1 MKQIYQPTCTNLR
14 SCKFPVY
21 LLLLLFT
28 LCGFQAQAVTYYFA
42 EDGDDGRSAAQATN
56 PATPWRSITKLNAIF
71 PSLRPGDSVLFK
83 RGDRFFGTIR
93 ISQSGN
99 STAPIVIGAYGS
111 GARPM
116 IAGNTRI
123 TNWTSIGNGV
133 YAAHVS
139 QMGQQLNMVTLNG
152 MHQEIGRFPNSDLP
166 ERGYLKHEN
175 ITANYIEDQQLSG
188 SPDWEGGEL
197 VLRTNRWILDRL
209 KIKAHNGNRLYYP
222 YEGTTGTPRA
232 NFGYFIQNHVKA
244 LDKLGEWAYDAEDKK
259 LMMFFGNQNPENFD
273 VRASVLDNI
282 VHLFDQDYIVVENL
296 ALEGANRDA
305 MLFLATNHSKIVN
318 CDIHNS
324 GDQGIVASNAYDLQ
338 ITGCEITNSN
348 TIGVFL
354 RFNTNHCR
362 ISNNVV
368 RNSGVWPGMAQNG
381 SNTAVGLRVNGNH
394 NVVEYNTV
402 DSTGYSAIRF
412 TGNHTTIRNNLIRY
426 FGFIKDDAGGIYTG
440 SNFEHV
446 GVGRK
451 VLNNI
456 IMDGVGAKEGTTSM
470 RTVQVSGIY
479 LDNNAAGIDLI
490 GNTIVRCGKMGIYV
504 HNAHNIKVY
513 NNTCFDNESQI
524 MLNHD
529 DFVMRK
535 VRNVDMRNN
544 VFVAKQVDQMVG
556 HFYSKTSDIGE
567 FGVVDH
573 NYYLRPLDEEK
584 KFRVITGLYTPSQ
597 HIRFANLAQWK
608 SMFGHDG
615 NSKKSPKT
623 FDATVN
629 TDSLFHFVYN
639 ASVSEVE
646 VAIPGIY
653 MDARSKTYEGSIKL
667 APYTSAV
674 LIKTGELPQETPSDL
689 NVVITHPKP
698 NAKYKAPTSVFIS
711 ADAATSKGSIKKV
724 EFYSGNELIDVEL
737 VAPYAFTWNNLK
749 PGEYEIT
756 AKVYDDADHSVVS
769 EVVTFTVTEENQ
781 APETFIFT
789 PFDNAEFTAPA
800 SVRIRASAEDQDG
813 SIAKVEFYSGDSSF
827 LDIEYDAPYG
837 MRWRNLQAGTYKVFV
852 KAYDN
857 KGAVA
862 FSEPVT
868 FVVKPGNANNSIT
881 ARTAFTDSLFME
893 EDQGLAAA
901 GRQGADLG
909 VAVYPNPAA
918 SHLFVSFSDARTGP
932 AVITIRNAAGSVVRS
947 VNANLEANGARVDVS
962 GLLTGNYIIT
972 VSQGAYQV
980 SRKFQKQ

>member
-1 MKQIYQPTCTNLR
+1 MKQIYQPTCRQLKKSFFR
-14 SCKFPVY
+14 ISIAF
-21 LLLLLFT
+21 LLICFLSHCVNAT
-28 LCGFQAQAVTYYFA
+28 TYYVA
-42 EDGDDGRSAAQATN
+42 ISGNDNHTASEASN
-56 PATPWRSITKLNAIF
+56 PSTPWRTLSKINAVSSI
-71 PSLRPGDSVLFK
+71 LRPGDSILFR
-83 RGDRFFGTIR
+83 RGDRFYGTLR
-93 ISQSGN
+93 ITRSGTN
-99 STAPIVIGAYGS
+99 AKPIVYGAYGE
-111 GARPM
+111 GPKPVL
-116 IAGNTRI
+116 AGNI
-123 TNWTSIGNGV
+123 PVNEWVPIGNGR
-133 YAAHVS
+133 YKANS
-139 QMGQQLNMVTLNG
+139 QLLSEMINVVTINGLPQEMG
-152 MHQEIGRFPNSDLP
+152 RYPNSDQT
-166 ERGYLKHEN
+166 EKGYLKHDEVTN
-175 ITANYIEDQQLSG
+175 AYIEDEQLA
-188 SPDWEGGEL
+188 GGVNWKGAEL
-197 VLRTNRWILDRL
+197 VLRTNRWLLDRM
-209 KIKAHNGNRLYYP
+209 KIIGHNGKRLYYQGP
-222 YEGTTGTPRA
+222 TTNVPKE
-232 NFGYFIQNHVKA
+232 NFGYFIQNDIRT
-244 LDKLGEWAYDAEDKK
+244 LDRFGEWAYDEDNKQ
-259 LMMFFGNQNPENFD
+259 LAVFFGNQNPADFV
-273 VRASVLDNI
+273 VRVSIAKVVVD
-282 VHLFDQDYIVVENL
+282 LFDADYIVINDL
-296 ALEGANRDA
+296 SIDGANEDGLVIA
-305 MLFLATNHSKIVN
+305 ASNHSSIKQ
-318 CDIHNS
+318 CDITNS
-324 GDQGIVASNAYDLQ
+324 GVHGIIARNAYDLQ
-338 ITGCEITNSN
+338 ILDCSIQNSN
-348 TIGVFL
+348 SIGIFL
-354 RFNTNHCR
+354 QFNTNHCLLR
-362 ISNNVV
+362 GNKIH
-368 RNSGVWPGMAQNG
+368 NSGIWPGMARNG
-381 SNTAVGLRVNGNH
+381 NNMHVGVRVNGNH
-394 NVVEYNTV
+394 NLVEYNTI
-402 DSTGYSAIRF
+402 DSTGYSALRF
-412 TGNHTTIRNNLIRY
+412 TGNHTTIRYNFIRY
-426 FGFIKDDAGGIYTG
+426 FGFVKDDAGGIYTG
-440 SNFEHV
+440 SAVHHT

-451 VLNNI
+451 IINNI
-456 IMDGVGAKEGTTSM
+456 IMDGIGAKEGTNTT

-479 LDNNAAGIDLI
+479 LDNNATGLELI
-490 GNTIVRCGKMGIYV
+490 GNTVVRCGKMGIYV
-504 HNAHNIKVY
+504 HNAQNVKLY
-513 NNTCFDNESQI
+513 NNICFDNTSQI

-529 DFVMRK
+529 DFAMRK

-544 VFVAKQVDQMVG
+544 VFVAKQMDQMVG